1 MYAYITGKIES
12 LTPTNVV
19 LDCNGI
25 GYDLQISLATYEKLQ
40 HQDTKARLFTYLA
53 VREDNHTLYGFAEED
68 EKKLF
73 IHLLSVSGIGAAT
86 ARMMLSYISTRE
98 LYNAIIQGNLALLK
112 QVKGVGPK
120 SAQRIILELQDK
132 LQKTEF
138 GTDKMEFVRGIQ
150 TNQEALSALTMLGFS
165 KIASEK
171 AIQSVLSE
179 SNHSEDLKVE
189 EIIKLSLKKL

>member
-1 MYAYITGKIES
+1 
-12 LTPTNVV
+12 
-19 LDCNGI
+19 
-25 GYDLQISLATYEKLQ
+25 
-40 HQDTKARLFTYLA
+40 
-53 VREDNHTLYGFAEED
+53 
-68 EKKLF
+68 
-73 IHLLSVSGIGAAT
+73 
-86 ARMMLSYISTRE
+86 
-98 LYNAIIQGNLALLK
+98 LALLK

-138 GTDKMEFVRGIQ
+138 GTEKMEFVRGIQ

-179 SNHSEDLKVE
+179 SNNNEDLKVE

>member
-1 MYAYITGKIES
+1 MYAYISGKIES
-12 LTPTNVV
+12 LSPTNVV

-40 HQDTKARLFTYLA
+40 HQETKVRLFAHLA

-73 IHLLSVSGIGAAT
+73 LHLLSVSGIGAAT
-86 ARMMLSYISTRE
+86 ARMMLSYISTKE

-138 GTDKMEFVRGIQ
+138 GTEKMEFVRGIQ

-179 SNHSEDLKVE
+179 SNDSEGLKVE
-189 EIIKLSLKKL
+189 DIIKLSLKKL